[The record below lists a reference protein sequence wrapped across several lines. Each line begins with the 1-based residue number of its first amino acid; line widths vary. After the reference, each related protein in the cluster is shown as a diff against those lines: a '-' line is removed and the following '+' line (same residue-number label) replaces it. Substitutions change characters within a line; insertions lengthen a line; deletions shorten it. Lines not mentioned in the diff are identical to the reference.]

1 MYGSGVLYYYYIYT
15 NIKLFSN
22 DMYEPCK
29 SHNLPPWPKF
39 EPQNSKFPIPIHV
52 CCITLT
58 HSLSL
63 SHNHFK
69 VFFLSL
75 TVLIWVRQVLCK
87 VIYKYGNYFFS
98 FPNFGHFTN
107 ISFSIP
113 SVSSLLLF
121 LFFFYSLSRIYPL
134 SKWVIILFW
143 TKYSFGIMKIWDIDK
158 LIIKNW
164 KLKIY
169 FLNI

>member
-1 MYGSGVLYYYYIYT
+1 MYGSGVLYCYYIYT

-87 VIYKYGNYFFS
+87 VIYKYGNFS
-98 FPNFGHFTN
+98 LSQTLDFSPN
-107 ISFSIP
+107 ISFSLP
-113 SVSSLLLF
+113 SVSSF
-121 LFFFYSLSRIYPL
+121 ILFFLLSPPFTPL
-134 SKWVIILFW
+134 TKWIIILW
-143 TKYSFGIMKIWDIDK
+143 
-158 LIIKNW
+158 
-164 KLKIY
+164 
-169 FLNI
+169 LNIILLDENKRH